1 MLNPVHLRTL
11 IEVVNH
17 KSFAM
22 AATRLG
28 YTPSAVS
35 QQMTA
40 LESTTGTTL
49 FTRGAKSIEPT
60 PAAVTMVRH
69 ARRVLTD
76 IDTLIAATTTPD
88 LDPSGKPLQELRL
101 GIFPSLATYA
111 LPRLLGS
118 PGWDQ
123 LGIALRV
130 HVGEPNLS
138 IAGLRHDGELDLALI
153 FQVGQAGLAW
163 PAQLERQW
171 LGDDPFRVVV
181 PASWKIE
188 DSSTVSAEQ
197 LANMPWIMH
206 HPGTS
211 DATVISR
218 LFSAFNIHPRVVA
231 YSDDFNASLHMAAAG
246 LGATLV
252 PELAMRQAPE
262 GITVIDAP
270 EIRLARS
277 IFALRSPERTNPKTG
292 VFMDKLAAVLGE
304 LSIEPK
310 RR

>member
-76 IDTLIAATTTPD
+76 IDTLIAATSTPD
-88 LDPSGKPLQELRL
+88 LDPSGKPLQELHL

-138 IAGLRHDGELDLALI
+138 IPGLRHDGELDLALI

>member
-1 MLNPVHLRTL
+1 MVNPVHLRTL
-11 IEVVNH
+11 IEVVQH
-17 KSFAM
+17 KSFAV

-40 LESTTGTTL
+40 LERTTGTTL

-60 PAAVTMVRH
+60 PAAMTMVRH
-69 ARRVLTD
+69 AQRVLTD
-76 IDTLIAATTTPD
+76 IDALLAATSTPD

-101 GIFPSLATYA
+101 GIFPSLAIYA

-118 PGWDQ
+118 PDWDQ

-130 HVGEPNLS
+130 HVGEPHQTV
-138 IAGLRHDGELDLALI
+138 AGLRQDGELDLALI

-171 LGDDPFRVVV
+171 LGDDQFRVVV
-181 PASWKIE
+181 PASWKLSN
-188 DSSTVSAEQ
+188 SSTVSAEQ

-246 LGATLV
+246 LGAALV
-252 PELAMRQAPE
+252 PELAMLQAPE
-262 GITVIDAP
+262 GIRVIDAP

-277 IFALRSPERTNPKTG
+277 IFALQSPDNHNPKVR
-292 VFMDKLAAVLGE
+292 VFMDRLTTVLGE
-304 LSIEPK
+304 LSIAPK